1 MAEKAG
7 YTNVKVY
14 VDGTPAWRKAGQ
26 LVVVNNTWL
35 AKNLDSDHVII
46 DARPASK
53 SSKEHI
59 KTAVAIDADRLTKMG
74 LDFKAKKVKSR
85 GKTLPFLADKNAPII
100 LYGDNSRSEDVLSA
114 FKELI
119 AWGYKK
125 VVVLNGG
132 FDAWLA
138 KELPTETG
146 AARTKIVY
154 VKKLVQGAISPAEF
168 RKLQVSGGA
177 VILDIRTDQESAN
190 GRIPNSVHIPCDTLE
205 ANLDRLSKSDKIFIH
220 CSTGIRAEI
229 AYNTLKNK
237 GFTDVGFLNSVIKIH
252 PSGTYQIGAEA
263 TGGAVEE
270 MTPITTAEKPICPRD
285 PSRCALMIRAGQEYR
300 ERGKYKEAKEAF
312 RQAVQADP
320 QSAKAWHFYDTCVVW
335 AIAKE
340 LEKQPSPP
348 AGATTSDRHKEATTG
363 SKPTPPPDQN
373 DDEGC

>member
-14 VDGTPAWRKAGQ
+14 VDGTPAWKKARQ

-35 AKNLDSDHVII
+35 AKNLDSHHVII
-46 DARPASK
+46 DVRPVSK

-59 KTAVAIDADRLTKMG
+59 KTAVAIDAGQLTKMG
-74 LDFKAKKVKSR
+74 LDFKAKMMKSR
-85 GKTLPFLADKNAPII
+85 NKILPFLADIQAPII
-100 LYGDNSRSEDVLSA
+100 LYGDNSHSEDVLSA

-119 AWGYKK
+119 AWRYKK
-125 VVVLNGG
+125 IVVLNGG

-138 KELPTETG
+138 KKLPTETG
-146 AARTKIVY
+146 SAGTKIVY
-154 VKKLVQGAISPAEF
+154 VKKLVKGAVSPAEF
-168 RKLQVSGGA
+168 RTLQGSGGA
-177 VILDIRTDQESAN
+177 VILDIRTDQELTA
-190 GRIPNSVHIPCDTLE
+190 GKIPNAVHIPCDTLE
-205 ANLDRLSKSDKIFIH
+205 ANLGKLSKSDKILIH

-237 GFTDVGFLNSVIKIH
+237 GFTDISFLNSVIKIN

-263 TGGAVEE
+263 AGGAGEE
-270 MTPITTAEKPICPRD
+270 ATPIITAKKPTCPRD
-285 PSRCALMIRAGQEYR
+285 PSRCALMIRAGQEYY

-335 AIAKE
+335 TLAKE
-340 LEKQPSPP
+340 LEKQPAPP
-348 AGATTSDRHKEATTG
+348 PGATTSDTSKDATTG
-363 SKPTPPPDQN
+363 SKPDPPPSQV